1 MDLKEQVLGIV
12 RNLINELDDNLDDAK
27 LQFADSCLS
36 ENDWQCKT
44 DKKIACKTCQAQI
57 EILEKIECLIENT
70 VISKPRG
77 AAV

>member
-1 MDLKEQVLGIV
+1 MDLKEQVLGII
-12 RNLINELDDNLDDAK
+12 RNQINELDDNLDDAK

-44 DKKIACKTCQAQI
+44 DRKITCKMVQAQI
-57 EILEKIECLIENT
+57 EVLERIEMMIEDA
-70 VISKPRG
+70 VIPRPRG